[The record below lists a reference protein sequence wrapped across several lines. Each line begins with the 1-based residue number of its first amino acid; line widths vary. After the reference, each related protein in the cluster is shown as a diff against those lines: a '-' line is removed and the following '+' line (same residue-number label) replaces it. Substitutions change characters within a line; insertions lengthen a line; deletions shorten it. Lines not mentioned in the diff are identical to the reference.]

1 MPFLDTFWQDAR
13 HGARALVRTP
23 GFTLAALLTLALGIG
38 ANTAIFT
45 VVNAVLLRPLPY
57 ADPDSRVMIWSR
69 WKDFDKTWVSEGE
82 VVDYRR
88 SLQTVADVA
97 TWDTGQANLTGD
109 GEPLQVGLA
118 YITPNTLEVL
128 GATPLLGRNVTDAD
142 ATRPASTLL
151 ISHGLWT
158 RRFGS
163 DPGVVGRTIQINGRA
178 LAIAGVMPNGF
189 RLPTDFNED
198 AAEPTDLW
206 IPYRLNEAEALKNRG
221 GHGNYAAAR
230 LKPGV
235 TVAQVNAELATLT
248 AMWSRTLQ
256 QYPPEMRFTAFA
268 VSLKDEVVG
277 GVRPA
282 ILLLTGAVMFLLLIA
297 CANVASLLLARAET
311 RQREI
316 AVRCALGA
324 GHWRLVRQLLTES
337 ALLAIVSGAIGLGF
351 AYAGLRVLLAIDPN
365 VIPRAETV
373 TIDAWVLVFTALL
386 AILTTVLFSLAPAMR
401 AVKLD
406 LADALKEGG
415 RQGTVGVR
423 RQRFRDLLVV
433 AEMALGV
440 VLVIGAVLMVR
451 SLWALQRIDLG
462 FEPEGVLTLRLSPP
476 QTGYE
481 KPDQAVQFYQRLLE
495 RVRALPEVRAAG
507 TIRSLPLASTIGDW
521 GATVEGYVETPG
533 HGAKG
538 DWQVL
543 SDGASE
549 AIGERLVR
557 GRFLTAADNST
568 LSQPVALINE
578 TMARLFWAGRDPI
591 GGRFKVGHGSPSPW
605 FTVVGIVA
613 NERHNGVDR
622 QVKEKFYIPHAH
634 WNAMNM
640 NIIRGMT
647 LVVKSNGDA
656 RALAAPIRAIVHDLD
671 PKLPIANVRLMTDV
685 VGTALAT
692 PRFTGWLLA
701 LFAVLALVLSAVGI
715 YGVLAYLVTQRTHEI
730 GIRLAMGADRPQVLR
745 MVLGH
750 GLVLALAGLAIGVG
764 AAFFLTGFMA
774 TQLHEI
780 APRDLTTFIGVP
792 IVMTL
797 VALGASYIPALRAT
811 RVDPLVAL
819 RAE

>member
-1 MPFLDTFWQDAR
+1 MRFLDTFWQDAR

-23 GFTLAALLTLALGIG
+23 GFTLAALITLALGIG
-38 ANTAIFT
+38 ANSAIFT

-57 ADPDSRVMIWSR
+57 ADPDTRVMIWSR

-88 SLQTVADVA
+88 SMQTLADVA
-97 TWDTGQANLTGD
+97 TWDSGQANLTGD
-109 GEPLQVGLA
+109 GEPLQIGLA
-118 YITPNTLEVL
+118 YITINTLDVL
-128 GATPLLGRNVTDAD
+128 GAAPLLGRNVTDAD
-142 ATRPASTLL
+142 AGRPPQGLL
-151 ISHGLWT
+151 ISHGLWQ
-158 RRFGS
+158 RRYGG
-163 DPGVVGRTIQINGRA
+163 DPSIVGRPVQLNGRA
-178 LAIAGVMPNGF
+178 VTVVGVMPEGF
-189 RLPTDFNED
+189 RLPTDFSED
-198 AAEPTDLW
+198 AAAPTDLW
-206 IPYRLNEAEALKNRG
+206 VPYRLDEADALKSRG
-221 GHGNYAAAR
+221 GHGSYAAAR

-235 TVAQVNAELATLT
+235 TVAQVNTELANLT
-248 AMWSRTLQ
+248 AAWSRTLRE
-256 QYPPEMRFTAFA
+256 YPPEMRFTAFA

-324 GHWRLVRQLLTES
+324 GHWRLVCQLLTES
-337 ALLAIVSGAIGLGF
+337 ALLAIVAGAIGLGL
-351 AYAGLRVLLAIDPN
+351 AYAGLRVLLAIDPH

-373 TIDAWVLVFTALL
+373 GIDARVLLFTALL
-386 AILTTVLFSLAPAMR
+386 AIVTTILFSLAPALR

-406 LADALKEGG
+406 LNDALKEGG
-415 RQGTVGVR
+415 RHGTVGVR
-423 RQRFRDLLVV
+423 RQRSRDLLVIG
-433 AEMALGV
+433 EMALGV

-462 FEPEGVLTLRLSPP
+462 FDPENVLTLRLSLP
-476 QTGYE
+476 QLAYPQ
-481 KPDQAVQFYQRLLE
+481 PDQSVQFYQRLLE
-495 RVRALPEVRAAG
+495 RVRALPDVRAAG

-521 GATVEGYVETPG
+521 GAVVDGFVETPG
-533 HGAKG
+533 HHAKG

-557 GRFLTAADNST
+557 GRFFTAADNST
-568 LSQPVALINE
+568 LAQPVALINE
-578 TMARLFWAGRDPI
+578 TMARLYWAGRDPI
-591 GGRFKVGHGSPSPW
+591 GGRMRVGHGQQSPW

-613 NERHNGVDR
+613 NEKHNGVDR

-640 NIIRGMT
+640 NAIRAMT
-647 LVVKSNGDA
+647 LVVKTNGDP
-656 RALAAPIRAIVHDLD
+656 RALAAPIRAIVCELD
-671 PKLPIANVRLMTDV
+671 PNVPMANIRPMTDV

-750 GLVLALAGLAIGVG
+750 GLTLALVGLVIGVV
-764 AAFFLTGFMA
+764 AAFFLTSLMA

-780 APRDLTTFIGVP
+780 APRDLATFIGVP
-792 IVMTL
+792 VLMTL

-811 RVDPLVAL
+811 RVDPLTAL